1 MTEPRS
7 QQPLAA
13 NNPPEHVR
21 AAGGVV
27 VRVEANGRQEILLVH
42 RPQYGDWT
50 LPKGKARDGET
61 DEDCALR
68 EVEEETGLRCTLVR
82 ELASSEYIDRKKRP
96 KVVRYWEMAPAAA
109 SPLDT
114 MRWTK
119 WRGFRWRK
127 RSQRL
132 LIRVTSRSSLPSPRV
147 PKGTSRVV
155 RRWSSV
161 QPDAPTSMMVFC
173 GW

>member
-7 QQPLAA
+7 QEPLAA
-13 NNPPEHVR
+13 NNRPAEHVR

-27 VRVEANGRQEILLVH
+27 VRVEASGRQEILLVH

-61 DEDCALR
+61 DEACALR

-96 KVVRYWEMAPAAA
+96 KVVRYWEMAPGGDVAAGHGEVDRVA
-109 SPLDT
+109 WLPLEEAIAALTYPRD
-114 MRWTK
+114 
-119 WRGFRWRK
+119 
-127 RSQRL
+127 
-132 LIRVTSRSSLPSPRV
+132 VEVVSSLASSS
-147 PKGTSRVV
+147 KGNDESR
-155 RRWSSV
+155 
-161 QPDAPTSMMVFC
+161 
-173 GW
+173 

>member
-7 QQPLAA
+7 QEPLAA
-13 NNPPEHVR
+13 NKRPAEHVR

-27 VRVEANGRQEILLVH
+27 VHVGASGRQEILLIH

-50 LPKGKARDGET
+50 LPKGKARDGER

-96 KVVRYWEMAPAAA
+96 KVVRYWEMVPRGGVAAGHSEVDQVA
-109 SPLDT
+109 WLPLEEAIAALTYPRD
-114 MRWTK
+114 
-119 WRGFRWRK
+119 
-127 RSQRL
+127 
-132 LIRVTSRSSLPSPRV
+132 VEVVSSLDSSS
-147 PKGTSRVV
+147 KGNVESR
-155 RRWSSV
+155 
-161 QPDAPTSMMVFC
+161 
-173 GW
+173 